1 MATILLVDDEKRI
14 REGVS
19 RALKAMGHD
28 VATAA
33 DGAEALDTMA
43 EREPDVVITDLF
55 MPGMDGMQLLAAAK
69 ERHPRSVVIIF
80 TGRGTIES
88 AVSAIKDGAF
98 DYITKPFN
106 LDAVEVV
113 VNRAV
118 AHRKLLVENASLK
131 DQIGRAN
138 SYENIIGGSETMRDV
153 YRVIDRIKDTWT
165 NVLVTGES
173 GSGKELVARAVH
185 FSGAFKHKP
194 FVTVDCASL
203 SENLLESELFGHVK
217 GAFTSAHRDKTGYF
231 ETADGGTVFLD
242 EIAEFSSHLQTRL
255 LRVIQEGEF
264 SRVGETASRR
274 VKVRIIAATNRN
286 LEQAVRSGAFRED
299 LFYRLNVIS
308 INVPPLRKRIEDIP
322 DLVEFFLSKF
332 NKKFGKNISS
342 VSSDALAVFAEYDW
356 PGNVRELENL
366 MERTFIF
373 CDDDVMRVHH
383 LQEPLK
389 TIAGLAKT
397 EAVPDLTDLN
407 YKDAKEAV
415 IRRFGREYFEEL
427 LEKCEGNISEAAR
440 RSGIDRGC
448 FYRLIKKFNVDKPEY
463 TQE

>member
-14 REGVS
+14 REGVA

-28 VATAA
+28 IATAA
-33 DGAEALDTMA
+33 DGAEALESMA

-55 MPGMDGMQLLAAAK
+55 MPGMDGIQLLAAAK
-69 ERHPRSVVIIF
+69 ERHPHSVVIIF

-138 SYENIIGGSETMRDV
+138 SYENIIGGSEAMRDV

-185 FSGAFKHKP
+185 FSGAFKQKP

-203 SENLLESELFGHVK
+203 SENLLESELFGHAK

-264 SRVGETASRR
+264 SRVGETVSRR

-332 NKKFGKNISS
+332 NKKFGRNISS

-373 CDDDVMRVHH
+373 CDDDAMRVHH

-389 TIAGLAKT
+389 TIAGLSKT
-397 EAVPDLTDLN
+397 NAVPDLTDLN
-407 YKDAKEAV
+407 YKDAKDAV
-415 IRRFGREYFEEL
+415 VRRFGREYFEEL

-448 FYRLIKKFNVDKPEY
+448 FYRLIKKFNVDRPEFF
-463 TQE
+463 EE